1 MKKDFFTTKE
11 IAAKYGLK
19 EGSIRSYIERGQLE
33 ATKVG
38 TTYIIT
44 PEQLAAWESTRK
56 PRKRAKE

>member
-1 MKKDFFTTKE
+1 MKEFYTTKE
-11 IAAKYGLK
+11 IAEKYGLK
-19 EGSIRSYIERGQLE
+19 ENTIRVFINRGQLE

-56 PRKRAKE
+56 PRKRANK